1 MVQGSTAV
9 LKWKN
14 TTFQFL
20 HAQWVKIY
28 ISLIYIYIFISVIY
42 NAYAILRD
50 ATIMHRKQSLVILI
64 TQTYHCEFYDIGMD
78 NFIYIY
84 VPEWVNM
91 LVYLA
96 ISGNHLKNYWW
107 VHNPNLK
114 NSCSFCTKD
123 NAPIMPQF
131 CTCHNCKAVVTCAK
145 LWHDGIIRIEIRANI
160 FLQDFNYKL
169 MKSLQNGPC
178 PQQIKNATSQQQY
191 MPWCQLSQLF
201 NNIV

>member
-28 ISLIYIYIFISVIY
+28 ISLIYIYIFIIVTY

-78 NFIYIY
+78 NFIY
-84 VPEWVNM
+84 M
-91 LVYLA
+91 YLNELICWYTWQYQGT
-96 ISGNHLKNYWW
+96 ISRIIDEFIIQILKIH
-107 VHNPNLK
+107 VAFAQK
-114 NSCSFCTKD
+114 
-123 NAPIMPQF
+123 IMPQA
-131 CTCHNCKAVVTCAK
+131 CHNFAHATTAK
-145 LWHDGIIRIEIRANI
+145 LLWHVQNCDMME
-160 FLQDFNYKL
+160 
-169 MKSLQNGPC
+169 SLEL
-178 PQQIKNATSQQQY
+178 K
-191 MPWCQLSQLF
+191 
-201 NNIV
+201 